1 MKKILYI
8 IDDINYNSG
17 AKAVTLF
24 QMKQLQQDY
33 DIYLLSLAAPKMP
46 LDFLD
51 DDHVLDP
58 CIWEITEVYA
68 ASFKQALRNKDYSFL
83 QKWSRILYA
92 FSLRLGF
99 GDAYFE
105 RKVKRKLQPLM
116 EQFDTVIVVSEAS
129 KLRRLV
135 SKLKY
140 PKKIQWIHTDY
151 ARWSEFS
158 EWSRAVTKKDYKIY
172 PRFDQ
177 IVVLSEHCRQG
188 LIEKF
193 PTVAEK
199 TVVIPNLINGDRIL
213 KLAGEPCPVTINP
226 EELNLV
232 TVARI
237 DREKRIDKVLE
248 LASRLKR
255 NNTPFM
261 WYIIGDGP
269 ERLEM
274 EKKSREM
281 GLGNQVQFLGH
292 LSNPY
297 PVMARCD
304 TLVLLSKY
312 EGTPVTIDEAMVLG
326 IGVVAPRVG
335 GIEEQMEGYE
345 AKSLFEL
352 REDTMLIGMV
362 TGCFNGKQYDFDEV
376 NLDRYEG
383 IKKIINKNE

>member
-33 DIYLLSLAAPKMP
+33 DIYLLSLAAPKES
-46 LDFLD
+46 LDFLA
-51 DDHVLDP
+51 DDHVLEP
-58 CIWEITEVYA
+58 CIWKITEIYA
-68 ASFKQALRNKDYSFL
+68 ASFKQALRNKDYSLL

-92 FSLRLGF
+92 VSLRLGF

-135 SKLKY
+135 SKLKH

-151 ARWSEFS
+151 ARWSGFS
-158 EWSRAVTKKDYKIY
+158 EWSKAVTKKDYKIY
-172 PRFDQ
+172 PQFDQ

-188 LIEKF
+188 LTEKI
-193 PTVAEK
+193 PAVTDK
-199 TVVIPNLINGDRIL
+199 TVVIPNLVDGDRIL
-213 KLAGEPCPVTINP
+213 KLAEESCPVTINP
-226 EELNLV
+226 DRLNLV

-237 DREKRIDKVLE
+237 DREKRIDKALE
-248 LASRLKR
+248 LASQLKE
-255 NNTPFM
+255 NHTPFM

-274 EKKSREM
+274 KKKSQEM
-281 GLGNQVQFLGH
+281 GLDNQVQFLGH

-297 PVMARCD
+297 PIMAQCD

-326 IGVVAPRVG
+326 IGVVAPKVG
-335 GIEEQMEGYE
+335 GIEEQMEGYGNGYLVDIE
-345 AKSLFEL
+345 QLDMGRLVMMRKEL
-352 REDTMLIGMV
+352 RQMYDTDKKV
-362 TGCFNGKQYDFDEV
+362 KQIIEQ
-376 NLDRYEG
+376 
-383 IKKIINKNE
+383 IKDIL

>member
-1 MKKILYI
+1 MLKVMKKILYI

-33 DIYLLSLAAPKMP
+33 DIYLLSLAAPKKP

-51 DDHVLDP
+51 KDHVLEP

-105 RKVKRKLQPLM
+105 RKVKGRLQPLM

-135 SKLKY
+135 SKLKH

-151 ARWSEFS
+151 ARWSGFS

-199 TVVIPNLINGDRIL
+199 TVVIPNLIDGDRIL

-248 LASRLKR
+248 LASQLKE
-255 NNTPFM
+255 NHTPFM
-261 WYIIGDGP
+261 WYVIGQMGRIGWLWFCIASRSGP
-269 ERLEM
+269 
-274 EKKSREM
+274 SPITYHI
-281 GLGNQVQFLGH
+281 N
-292 LSNPY
+292 
-297 PVMARCD
+297 
-304 TLVLLSKY
+304 
-312 EGTPVTIDEAMVLG
+312 
-326 IGVVAPRVG
+326 GV
-335 GIEEQMEGYE
+335 
-345 AKSLFEL
+345 
-352 REDTMLIGMV
+352 
-362 TGCFNGKQYDFDEV
+362 
-376 NLDRYEG
+376 
-383 IKKIINKNE
+383 

>member
-1 MKKILYI
+1 MLKVMKKILYI

-33 DIYLLSLAAPKMP
+33 DIYLLSLAAPKKP

-51 DDHVLDP
+51 KDHVLEP

-105 RKVKRKLQPLM
+105 RKVKGRLQPLM

-135 SKLKY
+135 SKLKH

-151 ARWSEFS
+151 ARWSGFS

-199 TVVIPNLINGDRIL
+199 TVVIPNLIDGDRIL

-248 LASRLKR
+248 LASQLKE
-255 NNTPFM
+255 NHTPFM
-261 WYIIGDGP
+261 WYVIGDGP
-269 ERLEM
+269 ERLAM
-274 EKKSREM
+274 Q
-281 GLGNQVQFLGH
+281 NQSQPIRPIWPITYH
-292 LSNPY
+292 IN
-297 PVMARCD
+297 
-304 TLVLLSKY
+304 
-312 EGTPVTIDEAMVLG
+312 
-326 IGVVAPRVG
+326 GV
-335 GIEEQMEGYE
+335 
-345 AKSLFEL
+345 
-352 REDTMLIGMV
+352 
-362 TGCFNGKQYDFDEV
+362 
-376 NLDRYEG
+376 
-383 IKKIINKNE
+383 

>member
-24 QMKQLQQDY
+24 QMRQLQQDY
-33 DIYLLSLAAPKMP
+33 DIYLLSLAAPKEP

-51 DDHVLDP
+51 KDHVLES
-58 CIWEITEVYA
+58 CIWKISEIYA
-68 ASFKQALRNKDYSFL
+68 ASFKRALKNQDYSFS
-83 QKWSRILYA
+83 QKCSRVLYA
-92 FSLRLGF
+92 VSLRLGF

-105 RKVKRKLQPLM
+105 RRVKRKLQPLM

-135 SKLKY
+135 SKLEH

-158 EWSRAVTKKDYKIY
+158 EWSRAVTRKDYKLY

-177 IVVLSEHCRQG
+177 IVVLSNHCRQG
-188 LIEKF
+188 LIEKI
-193 PTVAEK
+193 PAVAKK
-199 TVVIPNLINGDRIL
+199 TTVIPNLIDGDRIL
-213 KLAGEPCPVTINP
+213 KLAGENCPVTINS
-226 EELNLV
+226 EKLNLV

-237 DREKRIDKVLE
+237 DREKRIDKALE
-248 LASRLKR
+248 LASQLKKK
-255 NNTPFM
+255 NTPFM
-261 WYIIGDGP
+261 WYLIGDGP

-274 EKKSREM
+274 EKKSQEL
-281 GLGNQVQFLGH
+281 GLDNYVQFLGH
-292 LSNPY
+292 LDNPY
-297 PVMARCD
+297 SVMANCD

-335 GIEEQMEGYE
+335 GIEEQMEGY
-345 AKSLFEL
+345 
-352 REDTMLIGMV
+352 G
-362 TGCFNGKQYDFDEV
+362 NGYLLDSYNEILAVIYKK
-376 NLDRYEG
+376 LDRSQSVDYCREN
-383 IKKIINKNE
+383 KKQIDKVKELL